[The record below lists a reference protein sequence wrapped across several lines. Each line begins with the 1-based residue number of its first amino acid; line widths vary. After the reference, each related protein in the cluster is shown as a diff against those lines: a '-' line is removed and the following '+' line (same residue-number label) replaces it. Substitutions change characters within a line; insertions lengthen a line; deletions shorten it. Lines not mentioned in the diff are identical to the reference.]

1 MRSNFGDLSLVLLS
15 FFERNNRVKSN
26 SIRCLLNMI
35 SNFQGKKLI
44 ATTESV
50 YIEKLLKQ
58 TKSSFVPKSFIIF
71 SGLRNALY
79 FLLFVLYYE
88 KNLQIIILIFKTLC
102 ELCNN
107 CTLVDKMSF
116 EEGMGLLLRN
126 YIVPVLEFE
135 WSITE
140 L

>member
-1 MRSNFGDLSLVLLS
+1 M
-15 FFERNNRVKSN
+15 
-26 SIRCLLNMI
+26 
-35 SNFQGKKLI
+35 
-44 ATTESV
+44 
-50 YIEKLLKQ
+50 
-58 TKSSFVPKSFIIF
+58 PKSFIIF

-88 KNLQIIILIFKTLC
+88 RSLPIVILVFKTLC

-135 WSITE
+135 WSISE
-140 L
+140 LE